1 MAIDKLSISMD
12 ESLTEVIRSAAVAEG
27 VSVSA
32 WLTDA
37 AQDRI
42 RNRSLRIALDA
53 DEPEISAL
61 SDAELDALVRRA
73 RENTIVTGAKRAAKA
88 RSSKAA

>member
-42 RNRSLRIALDA
+42 RNRSLRVALDA

-61 SDAELDALVRRA
+61 SDSELDALVRLARA
-73 RENTIVTGAKRAAKA
+73 NAIVTGAKRVTKS
-88 RSSKAA
+88 RSSRAA

>member
-42 RNRSLRIALDA
+42 RNRSLRVALDA

-73 RENTIVTGAKRAAKA
+73 RANAIVTGAKRVTKA

>member
-42 RNRSLRIALDA
+42 RNRSLRVALDT

-61 SDAELDALVRRA
+61 SDAELEALVRRA
-73 RENTIVTGAKRAAKA
+73 RESVIVTGAKRATKA